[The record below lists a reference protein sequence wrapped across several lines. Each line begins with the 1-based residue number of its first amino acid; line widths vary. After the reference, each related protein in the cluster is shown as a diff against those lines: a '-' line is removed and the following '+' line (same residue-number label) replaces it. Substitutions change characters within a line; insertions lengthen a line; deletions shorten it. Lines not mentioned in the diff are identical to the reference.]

1 MRYIK
6 CFAKH
11 QLLKGDKIIIASKE
25 ILRDNRIVHP
35 FVNNEMLKYAD
46 QVHTLK
52 SEPKDVVYLTNTQN
66 WVWGPTFFRNLI
78 IRNYS
83 RFFNVWLKRFIF
95 LVRRNI
101 YKYVRKGIV
110 VSLRSN
116 CLVVFN
122 IVQIVLFILVQV
134 EYIYELYIE

>member
-11 QLLKGDKIIIASKE
+11 QLLKGDKIVIASKE
-25 ILRDNRIVHP
+25 VLRDNKTVHQ
-35 FVNNEMLKYAD
+35 YAD

-78 IRNYS
+78 IRNY
-83 RFFNVWLKRFIF
+83 RLLLEN
-95 LVRRNI
+95 
-101 YKYVRKGIV
+101 
-110 VSLRSN
+110 
-116 CLVVFN
+116 
-122 IVQIVLFILVQV
+122 
-134 EYIYELYIE
+134 

>member
-25 ILRDNRIVHP
+25 ILRDNRIVYP

-52 SEPKDVVYLTNTQN
+52 SKPKKDVVYLTNTQN

-78 IRNYS
+78 IRNY
-83 RFFNVWLKRFIF
+83 RLLLEN
-95 LVRRNI
+95 
-101 YKYVRKGIV
+101 
-110 VSLRSN
+110 
-116 CLVVFN
+116 
-122 IVQIVLFILVQV
+122 
-134 EYIYELYIE
+134 

>member
-52 SEPKDVVYLTNTQN
+52 SEPKRCSLSYKYSKTV
-66 WVWGPTFFRNLI
+66 VWGPNLFRNLI
-78 IRNYS
+78 IRNY
-83 RFFNVWLKRFIF
+83 RLLLEN
-95 LVRRNI
+95 
-101 YKYVRKGIV
+101 
-110 VSLRSN
+110 
-116 CLVVFN
+116 
-122 IVQIVLFILVQV
+122 
-134 EYIYELYIE
+134 

>member
-52 SEPKDVVYLTNTQN
+52 SEPKDV
-66 WVWGPTFFRNLI
+66 
-78 IRNYS
+78 
-83 RFFNVWLKRFIF
+83 
-95 LVRRNI
+95 
-101 YKYVRKGIV
+101 
-110 VSLRSN
+110 
-116 CLVVFN
+116 
-122 IVQIVLFILVQV
+122 FILQILKTGYEVQPFS
-134 EYIYELYIE
+134 EI